1 MRFLNCVSS
10 NNIILAATVE
20 HPYFSSSSSDKFI
33 SLNSD
38 SSNFF
43 LNCYTSNNIFIAIM
57 TANPDFSSIPSNV
70 FIFIVIANILSKLCQ
85 QQQFFLSTYG
95 KNPNFQ
101 AVRAIIF
108 IVITADSSKYFL

>member
-70 FIFIVIANILSKLCQ
+70 IYIYS
-85 QQQFFLSTYG
+85 
-95 KNPNFQ
+95 
-101 AVRAIIF
+101 
-108 IVITADSSKYFL
+108 DSKYIVEVVSAATIFS